1 VKAGDLEFAMRIK
14 LGESMIMQLDQT
26 TTVTS
31 SKLTNLEFANQMQG
45 RTKSFAIRIVRM
57 FQRLPKT
64 DEARIL
70 GRHVLRAGTAIAS
83 NYRAACRSKSRA
95 DFVSKLGTAVEE
107 ADETVFWA
115 ELLEESG
122 IFRTKELQEIKT
134 EAEELL
140 RIFSRSLT
148 TAKRGR

>member
-14 LGESMIMQLDQT
+14 LGESMIMQMDQA

-31 SKLTNLEFANQMQG
+31 SKLT
-45 RTKSFAIRIVRM
+45 
-57 FQRLPKT
+57 
-64 DEARIL
+64 
-70 GRHVLRAGTAIAS
+70 
-83 NYRAACRSKSRA
+83 
-95 DFVSKLGTAVEE
+95 
-107 ADETVFWA
+107 
-115 ELLEESG
+115 